1 MKSSSG
7 TTGIQKV
14 EYYED
19 IMNGLSERSYRKLAA
34 ALLVLGAVLAN
45 IAFIGLGSVF
55 NYPDILQEPAKEIL
69 RQFTINQNAIIFWF
83 GILAIGAGLL
93 APIAIILGRLGS
105 SRMAVWIG
113 VLAAAVQVIGLSRWL
128 LIVPGLAQKG
138 DVATFQ
144 FLNTILGTIIGE
156 TFGYL
161 FTGVWT
167 ILIIQSLGKIIDRKW
182 FSWLGII
189 SAILIMLG
197 LLIPLGV
204 PGTDTANFIGYI
216 LWSVWLVT
224 LGVLIWRGDSR
235 H

>member
-1 MKSSSG
+1 MPHE
-7 TTGIQKV
+7 

-19 IMNGLSERSYRKLAA
+19 IMNTSENSYRKLVAT
-34 ALLVLGAVLAN
+34 LLILGAVLAN

-69 RQFTINQNAIIFWF
+69 RQFTTNQNAIIFWF

-93 APIAIILGRLGS
+93 APIAVILGRLGS
-105 SRMAVWIG
+105 SRIAVWIG
-113 VLAAAVQVIGLSRWL
+113 ILAAVVQVIGLSRWL
-128 LIVPGLAQKG
+128 LVVPGLAQKG

-144 FLNTILGTIIGE
+144 LLNTILGTIVGE
-156 TFGYL
+156 TLGYL

-167 ILIIQSLGKIIDRKW
+167 ILIIKSLGKIIGRLW
-182 FSWLGII
+182 FSWIGNI

-197 LLIPLGV
+197 LLIPFGV

-216 LWSVWLVT
+216 LWSVWLVA
-224 LGVLIWRGDSR
+224 LGVLIWRSQALTE
-235 H
+235 

>member
-1 MKSSSG
+1 MK
-7 TTGIQKV
+7 QP
-14 EYYED
+14 
-19 IMNGLSERSYRKLAA
+19 SEQSYRKLVA

-69 RQFTINQNAIIFWF
+69 RQFTANQTAIIFWF
-83 GILAIGAGLL
+83 SILAIGAGLL
-93 APIAIILGRLGS
+93 APIAVILGRLGS

-113 VLAAAVQVIGLSRWL
+113 VLAAIVQVIGLSRWI

-144 FLNTILGTIIGE
+144 LLNTILGTIVGE

-167 ILIIQSLGKIIDRKW
+167 ILIIRSLGKNIGRLW

-197 LLIPLGV
+197 LLIPFGV
-204 PGTDTANFIGYI
+204 PGADSANFIGYI
-216 LWSVWLVT
+216 LWSIWLVA
-224 LGVLIWRGDSR
+224 LGVLIWKGDDR
-235 H
+235 KH

>member
-1 MKSSSG
+1 MSISF
-7 TTGIQKV
+7 
-14 EYYED
+14 
-19 IMNGLSERSYRKLAA
+19 SEQSYRKLAA

-69 RQFTINQNAIIFWF
+69 RQFMANQSAIIFWF
-83 GILAIGAGLL
+83 SILAIGAGLL
-93 APIAIILGRLGS
+93 APIAVILGRLGS

-113 VLAAAVQVIGLSRWL
+113 VLAAVVQVIGLSRWI

-144 FLNTILGTIIGE
+144 LLNTILGTIVGE

-167 ILIIQSLGKIIDRKW
+167 ILIIRSLGKNIGSLW

-197 LLIPLGV
+197 LLIPFGV
-204 PGTDTANFIGYI
+204 PGADSANFIGYI
-216 LWSVWLVT
+216 LWSIWLVA
-224 LGVLIWRGDSR
+224 LGVLIWKGDDR
-235 H
+235 KH

>member
-1 MKSSSG
+1 
-7 TTGIQKV
+7 
-14 EYYED
+14 
-19 IMNGLSERSYRKLAA
+19 MNELSQRSYRKLAA
-34 ALLVLGAVLAN
+34 AFLVLGAVLAN
-45 IAFIGLGSVF
+45 IAFIGLRSVF

-69 RQFTINQNAIIFWF
+69 RQFTANQNAIIFWF
-83 GILAIGAGLL
+83 AILAIGAGLL
-93 APIAIILGRLGS
+93 APIAVILGRLGS
-105 SRMAVWIG
+105 SRMAVWTG
-113 VLAAAVQVIGLSRWL
+113 VFAATVQVIGLSRWI

-144 FLNTILGTIIGE
+144 LLNTILGTIIGE

-167 ILIIQSLGKIIDRKW
+167 ILIIQSLGKNIGRQW

-197 LLIPLGV
+197 LIIPLGV

-216 LWSVWLVT
+216 LWSVWLVA
-224 LGVLIWRGDSR
+224 LGVLIF
-235 H
+235 